1 MQLLFLGDF
10 LSSVFMGIIMTL
22 DTFIY
27 SLVNSSY
34 RIFMAIAS
42 ARLLSSDVYY
52 EIANKIYI
60 VVGVL
65 MLFVLSYS
73 ILKAIVN
80 PDELSKENNGA
91 GIVKRIALAVI
102 GLAITP
108 VLFNVLYQAQGLF
121 LEQDVLGK
129 IFFRIDNTE
138 NVSISGAVNAS
149 GNPDEQIKT
158 IGGAVAA
165 TSIWQAFFHPA
176 EGANAADIKADPSDY
191 YAKAA
196 GTAALCGL
204 GIAIGVIGVV
214 AGIFTFGVGS
224 ALAAGAAVGLCAMS
238 IQGDIEA
245 GNELTAKYNGEEIS
259 LEEAYAIVA
268 AGGDFDIFL
277 IFMDNYLED
286 GEIEY
291 FWGISTICGAFAL
304 YAFVSFSIDMGV
316 RAAKLAYFQ
325 IIAPVPLVMQVL
337 PKFKD
342 TLGKYITQVVSTFV
356 EVFIRISIVYIVT
369 FVICH
374 LTDLFSSFGNLW
386 GSTSLNTPEK
396 LIALALL
403 IIGLIIFA
411 KNAPEIITTSL
422 SLPKGN
428 MSLGIGKK
436 MRDAAETSKVYA
448 AGAIGGAGATSAV
461 RNWNKAKE
469 NGKGFW
475 GRAGSAISGMGSGMA
490 RAAFNQF
497 GPGPQRKEAKDW
509 DSMKHAAARAANE
522 VADKKERTDKLLK
535 GYNDLKSQYDA
546 DLEAYNKA
554 HNEYKTA
561 DPARKAELDKQMA
574 ELQKRMAETRGKMLE
589 STLFVDQ
596 LQNMGK
602 SISSWSTGSI
612 NLAEE
617 EAAIKFGEKLDS
629 LKGDLRAEAYK
640 KDDTARRLNSQY
652 QVEKSASVS
661 QYADGW
667 DDTSYAQELS
677 RRAEAKRR
685 SDAMSKVVAE
695 RDAMD
700 LASSTLESARKEIV
714 RLTAAIDAEV
724 NEDKKLELERQLSAA
739 QRQLNVAQVS
749 FDGAKSKFDSA
760 YTLALDSTDLDYGSI
775 DMSDIKLSDEAYRE
789 KVKAHD
795 RKVESLRIA
804 MEAAA
809 DEFVSRKVTENDS
822 NTHRD
827 VLKFV
832 MENAAYISEHG
843 GDKIVLDADGKSS
856 STVAQVITEAFG
868 ADALKGKV
876 GDTSGAWARS
886 VKQNDVFEI
895 ETSQKD
901 AKGNNVVITYKREG
915 SKYVPYDGTGK
926 KVSSTEFG
934 EVEGSKFFDA
944 IQSWVEKGQAKKASS
959 KTSVSKAADIG
970 KASATYVR
978 NNDYATKIARKRQS
992 EEGKK

>member
-22 DTFIY
+22 DTFVY

-138 NVSISGAVNAS
+138 NVSVSGAVNAS

-204 GIAIGVIGVV
+204 GIAIGVVGVV
-214 AGIFTFGVGS
+214 AGVFTFGVGS
-224 ALAAGAAVGLCAMS
+224 ALAAGATVGLCAMS
-238 IQGDIEA
+238 IQNDVET

-436 MRDAAETSKVYA
+436 LADGGAYA
-448 AGAIGGAGATSAV
+448 AGGVAGAGVTSAV
-461 RNWNKAKE
+461 RNWRSE
-469 NGKGFW
+469 GKGW
-475 GRAGSAISGMGSGMA
+475 RKPISAIAGMGSGMA

-497 GPGPQRKEAKDW
+497 GPGPGRKPAMTFGDMKNVAESNAQKTTNAKQARDERLTELAAAKKDLERVLADPSATEAQI
-509 DSMKHAAARAANE
+509 AAARQRVTAAT
-522 VADKKERTDKLLK
+522 AYGAALDDIGKKI
-535 GYNDLKSQYDA
+535 DA
-546 DLEAYNKA
+546 
-554 HNEYKTA
+554 
-561 DPARKAELDKQMA
+561 
-574 ELQKRMAETRGKMLE
+574 
-589 STLFVDQ
+589 
-596 LQNMGK
+596 
-602 SISSWSTGSI
+602 WST
-612 NLAEE
+612 
-617 EAAIKFGEKLDS
+617 
-629 LKGDLRAEAYK
+629 
-640 KDDTARRLNSQY
+640 
-652 QVEKSASVS
+652 ASVS
-661 QYADGW
+661 TAVEEAKIKFMGSLDGLKDKLRDKTAKKAYVQAAMDYEKELNARQVEQFDQASYQAAYSQYLATHQNATDAEKAAEATRLRSMYTLS
-667 DDTSYAQELS
+667 DDEYRAKVTELS
-677 RRAEAKRR
+677 NLRTAAKKAREAAQDRAIVELA
-685 SDAMSKVVAE
+685 AE
-695 RDAMD
+695 RDAGVLGILTPFFQENADFISKYKSDRFKIDKNGTEMTLGD
-700 LASSTLESARKEIV
+700 LITQ
-714 RLTAAIDAEV
+714 
-724 NEDKKLELERQLSAA
+724 N
-739 QRQLNVAQVS
+739 
-749 FDGAKSKFDSA
+749 FG
-760 YTLALDSTDLDYGSI
+760 
-775 DMSDIKLSDEAYRE
+775 
-789 KVKAHD
+789 
-795 RKVESLRIA
+795 
-804 MEAAA
+804 EAALSGGFELGKDA
-809 DEFVSRKVTENDS
+809 NGKDINPFMHKTGFRLEDVTI
-822 NTHRD
+822 
-827 VLKFV
+827 KG
-832 MENAAYISEHG
+832 I
-843 GDKIVLDADGKSS
+843 DGKALPVIYQVD
-856 STVAQVITEAFG
+856 TVEQ
-868 ADALKGKV
+868 
-876 GDTSGAWARS
+876 S
-886 VKQNDVFEI
+886 VTAGE
-895 ETSQKD
+895 
-901 AKGNNVVITYKREG
+901 
-915 SKYVPYDGTGK
+915 YVM
-926 KVSSTEFG
+926 VN
-934 EVEGSKFFDA
+934 
-944 IQSWVEKGQAKKASS
+944 EKGQKVNLVTKVDPSTGSTYYDTEVLSDQKAAPREHYKDKDFFLSRVFEVLAGGGKVDS
-959 KTSVSKAADIG
+959 ETSTSVAGDAG
-970 KASATYVR
+970 KWGKSNIVNSPEYQNKVVR
-978 NNDYATKIARKRQS
+978 KQQVEDAKS
-992 EEGKK
+992 GKK

>member
-214 AGIFTFGVGS
+214 AGVFTFGVGS

-238 IQGDIEA
+238 IQSDVEA

-436 MRDAAETSKVYA
+436 LADGGAYA
-448 AGAIGGAGATSAV
+448 AGGVAGAGVTSAV
-461 RNWNKAKE
+461 RNWRSE
-469 NGKGFW
+469 GKGW
-475 GRAGSAISGMGSGMA
+475 RKPISAIAGMGSGMA

-497 GPGPQRKEAKDW
+497 GPGPGRKPAMTFGDMKNVAESNAQKTTNAKQARDERLTELAAAKK
-509 DSMKHAAARAANE
+509 DLERVLADPSATEEQIAAARQRVTAATAYGAALE
-522 VADKKERTDKLLK
+522 DIGKKI
-535 GYNDLKSQYDA
+535 DA
-546 DLEAYNKA
+546 
-554 HNEYKTA
+554 
-561 DPARKAELDKQMA
+561 
-574 ELQKRMAETRGKMLE
+574 
-589 STLFVDQ
+589 
-596 LQNMGK
+596 
-602 SISSWSTGSI
+602 WST
-612 NLAEE
+612 
-617 EAAIKFGEKLDS
+617 
-629 LKGDLRAEAYK
+629 
-640 KDDTARRLNSQY
+640 
-652 QVEKSASVS
+652 ASVS
-661 QYADGW
+661 TAVEEAKIKFMGSLDGLKDKLRDKTAKKAYVQAAMDYEKELNARQVEQFDQASYQAAYSQYLATHQNATDAEKAAEATRLRSMYTLS
-667 DDTSYAQELS
+667 DDEYRAKVTELS
-677 RRAEAKRR
+677 NLRTAAKKAREAAQDRAIVELA
-685 SDAMSKVVAE
+685 AE
-695 RDAMD
+695 RDAGVLGILTPFFQENADFIAKYKSDRFKIDKNGTEMTLGD
-700 LASSTLESARKEIV
+700 LITQ
-714 RLTAAIDAEV
+714 
-724 NEDKKLELERQLSAA
+724 N
-739 QRQLNVAQVS
+739 
-749 FDGAKSKFDSA
+749 FG
-760 YTLALDSTDLDYGSI
+760 
-775 DMSDIKLSDEAYRE
+775 
-789 KVKAHD
+789 
-795 RKVESLRIA
+795 
-804 MEAAA
+804 EAALSGGFELGKDA
-809 DEFVSRKVTENDS
+809 NGKDINPFMHKTGFRLEDVTI
-822 NTHRD
+822 
-827 VLKFV
+827 KG
-832 MENAAYISEHG
+832 I
-843 GDKIVLDADGKSS
+843 DGKALPVTYQVD
-856 STVAQVITEAFG
+856 TVEQ
-868 ADALKGKV
+868 
-876 GDTSGAWARS
+876 S
-886 VKQNDVFEI
+886 VTAGE
-895 ETSQKD
+895 
-901 AKGNNVVITYKREG
+901 
-915 SKYVPYDGTGK
+915 YVM
-926 KVSSTEFG
+926 VN
-934 EVEGSKFFDA
+934 
-944 IQSWVEKGQAKKASS
+944 EKGQKVNLVTKVDPSTGSTYYDTEVLPDQKAAPREHYKDKDFFLSRVFEVLAGGGKVDS
-959 KTSVSKAADIG
+959 ETSTSVAGDAG
-970 KASATYVR
+970 KWGKSNIVNSPEYQNKVVR
-978 NNDYATKIARKRQS
+978 KQQVEDAKS
-992 EEGKK
+992 GKK

>member
-1 MQLLFLGDF
+1 MQLLFLGEF

-91 GIVKRIALAVI
+91 GIVKRIAIAVI

-176 EGANAADIKADPSDY
+176 EGINAADIKADPSDY
-191 YAKAA
+191 YAQAA
-196 GTAALCGL
+196 GTAAVCGL

-214 AGIFTFGVGS
+214 AGVFTFGVGS

-268 AGGDFDIFL
+268 AGGKFDIFL

-337 PKFKD
+337 PKFKE
-342 TLGKYITQVVSTFV
+342 TLGKYISQVVSTFV

-369 FVICH
+369 FVVCH
-374 LTDLFSSFGNLW
+374 LTDLFSSFGTLW

-403 IIGLIIFA
+403 IIGLILFA
-411 KNAPEIITTSL
+411 KSAPEIITSSL
-422 SLPKGN
+422 NLPKGN

-436 MRDAAETSKVYA
+436 MRDAAEASKVYA
-448 AGAIGGAGATSAV
+448 AGAIAGAGATSAV
-461 RNWNKAKE
+461 RSWNKSKSKGL
-469 NGKGFW
+469 GKI
-475 GRAGSAISGMGSGMA
+475 GSALTGMGSGMA

-497 GPGPQRKEAKDW
+497 GPGPHRKEAKDW
-509 DSMKHAAARAANE
+509 ESMKNVASRAAMA
-522 VADKKERTDKLLK
+522 VGDKKDKTNQLLDS
-535 GYNDLKSQYDA
+535 YNAAHSDYETAKANYNAATNDA
-546 DLEAYNKA
+546 DRAKFKAQMDEAY
-554 HNEYKTA
+554 
-561 DPARKAELDKQMA
+561 
-574 ELQKRMAETRGKMLE
+574 KRMMD
-589 STLFVDQ
+589 STLFADQ
-596 LQNMGK
+596 LQSMGK
-602 SISSWSTGSI
+602 SIRAWAVGTVDMSKEQAALKFAAALNKTKDTVR
-612 NLAEE
+612 E
-617 EAAIKFGEKLDS
+617 EAF
-629 LKGDLRAEAYK
+629 K
-640 KDDTARRLNSQY
+640 KDNPTKALKTRYDELMAKT
-652 QVEKSASVS
+652 VS
-661 QYADGW
+661 EYRDGW
-667 DDTSYAQELS
+667 DDESYNAELRRRMNDTSTREGAQYKVKQDEYDALYKAVAASRQALDQAKANGLPQADIDRLTRQLENDKASLSSKETELAAARKVIS
-677 RRAEAKRR
+677 DGLDSVAKR
-685 SDAMSKVVAE
+685 SDSE
-695 RDAMD
+695 
-700 LASSTLESARKEIV
+700 
-714 RLTAAIDAEV
+714 
-724 NEDKKLELERQLSAA
+724 LSAA
-739 QRQLNVAQVS
+739 RMQLEV
-749 FDGAKSKFDSA
+749 
-760 YTLALDSTDLDYGSI
+760 
-775 DMSDIKLSDEAYRE
+775 
-789 KVKAHD
+789 D
-795 RKVESLRIA
+795 RKDAKDL

-809 DEFVSRKVTENDS
+809 DMYVAQQLADPNSIVRQQMQTFIT
-822 NTHRD
+822 
-827 VLKFV
+827 
-832 MENAAYISEHG
+832 ENAAYISENPDYEIVYGKDSNGKDLKIKVSALIGQEYGESAANG
-843 GDKIVLDADGKSS
+843 GAIVSGAVMKNNTIEVTDVGGSKVTYKLEFDNTGKPTKYVNTTDPNKSFAIEEFFDKVLSKAKS
-856 STVAQVITEAFG
+856 
-868 ADALKGKV
+868 ADA
-876 GDTSGAWARS
+876 
-886 VKQNDVFEI
+886 
-895 ETSQKD
+895 
-901 AKGNNVVITYKREG
+901 
-915 SKYVPYDGTGK
+915 
-926 KVSSTEFG
+926 
-934 EVEGSKFFDA
+934 
-944 IQSWVEKGQAKKASS
+944 
-959 KTSVSKAADIG
+959 KTSVTRSSKKG
-970 KASATYVR
+970 KDATTAIPLSDEYVR
-978 NNDYATKIARKRQS
+978 KSTIMRETGNKNG
-992 EEGKK
+992 GK

>member
-10 LSSVFMGIIMTL
+10 LSNVFMGIIMTL

-91 GIVKRIALAVI
+91 GIVRRIAYAVI
-102 GLAITP
+102 GLAVTP

-121 LEQDVLGK
+121 LEQDVLGR

-138 NVSISGAVNAS
+138 NVAISGAVNAS

-176 EGANAADIKADPSDY
+176 EGVNAADIKADPSDY

-196 GTAALCGL
+196 TTAALCGL

-214 AGIFTFGVGS
+214 AGVFTFGVGS

-238 IQGDIEA
+238 IQDDMDTGK
-245 GNELTAKYNGEEIS
+245 ELSAKYNGEKIS
-259 LEEAYAIVA
+259 LEDAYSIVA

-374 LTDLFSSFGNLW
+374 LTDLFSSFGKLW
-386 GSTSLNTPEK
+386 DNDALDTPEK

-411 KNAPEIITTSL
+411 KNAPDIITTSL

-428 MSLGIGKK
+428 MSLGIKK
-436 MRDAAETSKVYA
+436 KLGEGGYYA
-448 AGAIGGAGATSAV
+448 AKDIGKSGFRNAVARGRAAYNDPNRKGLGRAMSAVGAGMKGLGLGVGTNVYDQFIRDGHKMSMNNMDV
-461 RNWNKAKE
+461 RDHQARVDSKLDQAYQTGVDNAKE
-469 NGKGFW
+469 L
-475 GRAGSAISGMGSGMA
+475 
-490 RAAFNQF
+490 
-497 GPGPQRKEAKDW
+497 
-509 DSMKHAAARAANE
+509 AAARKNQAAAEEAYRLALASGDSAKIAEAQRN
-522 VADKKERTDKLLK
+522 
-535 GYNDLKSQYDA
+535 
-546 DLEAYNKA
+546 LEAARERLEKA
-554 HNEYKTA
+554 TFIGRN
-561 DPARKAELDKQMA
+561 LDEAAKKFDA
-574 ELQKRMAETRGKMLE
+574 WTTISVSLE
-589 STLFVDQ
+589 V
-596 LQNMGK
+596 
-602 SISSWSTGSI
+602 
-612 NLAEE
+612 E
-617 EAAIKFGEKLDS
+617 EADIKFSNALKKLKD
-629 LKGDLRAEAYK
+629 DVRAEALK
-640 KDDTARRLNSQY
+640 KSLIAQGHEKNMADLKAQPISEYREGWDENSFNEELRRRLNQRTLDEINKDSR
-652 QVEKSASVS
+652 VSAALGIR
-661 QYADGW
+661 QK
-667 DDTSYAQELS
+667 
-677 RRAEAKRR
+677 AEDNLA
-685 SDAMSKVVAE
+685 AAE
-695 RDAMD
+695 RALV
-700 LASSTLESARKEIV
+700 LAEQSGDSI
-714 RLTAAIDAEV
+714 
-724 NEDKKLELERQLSAA
+724 KK
-739 QRQLNVAQVS
+739 
-749 FDGAKSKFDSA
+749 
-760 YTLALDSTDLDYGSI
+760 
-775 DMSDIKLSDEAYRE
+775 
-789 KVKAHD
+789 
-795 RKVESLRIA
+795 
-804 MEAAA
+804 
-809 DEFVSRKVTENDS
+809 
-822 NTHRD
+822 
-827 VLKFV
+827 
-832 MENAAYISEHG
+832 
-843 GDKIVLDADGKSS
+843 
-856 STVAQVITEAFG
+856 
-868 ADALKGKV
+868 ADALRARDLARNELSVASRDLSTIQETVRAELEASGTLASVREAVTTDFTSIAKKSDRELDAERVEVQRKIKIEKDLMESALDDWVAENASSDDIRGILQPFLNQHSEYISKNASRIVFDNNTVMDMISDFSDAAHQYDPSHAGKQ
-876 GDTSGAWARS
+876 RS
-886 VKQNDVFEI
+886 FVFTDAHDNKVTYTYNSTTRKYESSDASEGSMEI
-895 ETSQKD
+895 EELFNFVKEKLGRD
-901 AKGNNVVITYKREG
+901 R
-915 SKYVPYDGTGK
+915 
-926 KVSSTEFG
+926 
-934 EVEGSKFFDA
+934 GSKFEADTA
-944 IQSWVEKGQAKKASS
+944 VTRSSKKGKKAAEGIPLTQEYID
-959 KTSVSKAADIG
+959 KVK
-970 KASATYVR
+970 
-978 NNDYATKIARKRQS
+978 RKRQMDDAKS
-992 EEGKK
+992 GKK

>member
-22 DTFIY
+22 DTFVY

-80 PDELSKENNGA
+80 PDELAKENNGA

-138 NVSISGAVNAS
+138 NVSVSGAVNAS

-204 GIAIGVIGVV
+204 GIAIGVVGVV
-214 AGIFTFGVGS
+214 AGVFTFGVGS
-224 ALAAGAAVGLCAMS
+224 ALAAGATVGLCAMS
-238 IQGDIEA
+238 IQNDVET

-436 MRDAAETSKVYA
+436 LADGGAYA
-448 AGAIGGAGATSAV
+448 AGGVAGAGVTSAV
-461 RNWNKAKE
+461 RNWRSE
-469 NGKGFW
+469 GKGW
-475 GRAGSAISGMGSGMA
+475 RKPISAIAGMGSGMA

-497 GPGPQRKEAKDW
+497 GPGPGRKPAMTFGDMKNVAESNAQKTTNAKQARDERLIELAAAKKDLERVLADPSATEAQI
-509 DSMKHAAARAANE
+509 AAARQRVTAATAYGAALDNIG
-522 VADKKERTDKLLK
+522 KKIDAWSTASVSTAVEEAKIKFMGSLDGLKDKLRDKTAKKAYVQAAMDYEKELNARQVEQFDQAS
-535 GYNDLKSQYDA
+535 YQSAYSQYLATHQNATDA
-546 DLEAYNKA
+546 EKAAEATRLRSMYTLSDDEYRAKVTELSNLRTAAKKAREAAQDRAIVELAAEGDAGVLGILTPFFQENADFISKYKSDRFKIDKNGTEMTLGDLITQNFGEAALGGGFNPNQAFTQKTGFRLEDVTIKGIDGKA
-554 HNEYKTA
+554 LPVTYQVDTVEQSVTAGEYVMVNEKGQKVNLVTKV
-561 DPARKAELDKQMA
+561 DP
-574 ELQKRMAETRGKMLE
+574 
-589 STLFVDQ
+589 
-596 LQNMGK
+596 
-602 SISSWSTGSI
+602 STGSTYYDTEV
-612 NLAEE
+612 LADQK
-617 EAAIKFGEKLDS
+617 AAPREHYKDKDFFLSRVFEVLAGGGKVDS
-629 LKGDLRAEAYK
+629 ETSTSVAGDAGK
-640 KDDTARRLNSQY
+640 WGKSNIVNSPEYQNKVVRKQ
-652 QVEKSASVS
+652 QVE
-661 QYADGW
+661 D
-667 DDTSYAQELS
+667 
-677 RRAEAKRR
+677 
-685 SDAMSKVVAE
+685 
-695 RDAMD
+695 
-700 LASSTLESARKEIV
+700 
-714 RLTAAIDAEV
+714 
-724 NEDKKLELERQLSAA
+724 
-739 QRQLNVAQVS
+739 
-749 FDGAKSKFDSA
+749 AKS
-760 YTLALDSTDLDYGSI
+760 
-775 DMSDIKLSDEAYRE
+775 
-789 KVKAHD
+789 
-795 RKVESLRIA
+795 
-804 MEAAA
+804 
-809 DEFVSRKVTENDS
+809 
-822 NTHRD
+822 
-827 VLKFV
+827 
-832 MENAAYISEHG
+832 
-843 GDKIVLDADGKSS
+843 
-856 STVAQVITEAFG
+856 
-868 ADALKGKV
+868 
-876 GDTSGAWARS
+876 
-886 VKQNDVFEI
+886 
-895 ETSQKD
+895 
-901 AKGNNVVITYKREG
+901 
-915 SKYVPYDGTGK
+915 GK
-926 KVSSTEFG
+926 K
-934 EVEGSKFFDA
+934 
-944 IQSWVEKGQAKKASS
+944 
-959 KTSVSKAADIG
+959 
-970 KASATYVR
+970 
-978 NNDYATKIARKRQS
+978 
-992 EEGKK
+992 